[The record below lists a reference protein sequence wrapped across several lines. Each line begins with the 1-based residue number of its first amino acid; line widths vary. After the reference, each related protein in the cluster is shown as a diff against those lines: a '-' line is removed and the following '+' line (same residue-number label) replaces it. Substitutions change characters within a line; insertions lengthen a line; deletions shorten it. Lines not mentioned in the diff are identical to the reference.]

1 MNLPFVRPR
10 YAWAVKLPCMRFV
23 LYGTSS
29 FSYWLSAPCRPSSKS
44 AVGTN
49 ALKRCVPTARTVA
62 YLEKIFPQ
70 IPQPYHALV
79 PDHRKSTVPQ
89 AVTHVS
95 IYPYREKPFVRIAD
109 GVYASCPELC
119 FVQLALVLPLHEL
132 LKAGDALCGTFFV
145 DPSSRNGLGSRTPL
159 TSKRRI
165 ESFVRRNAGL
175 RGSAAA
181 KSALRFVADN
191 AASPPEAFLWSVLSI
206 PHRYGGY
213 ALPGLEMNRRVRPSK
228 KARKIAKRE
237 TLVPDLCHSES
248 RLAIEY
254 DSNAEHLT
262 SRQIAKDSSKRLAL
276 EADGYKVISVTT
288 RQLCDRSEMRSVA
301 HEAGSRMSRRI
312 QIRAKSFGNAQRKLY
327 ATGWSLRAYHR
338 REWLKG
344 GGFRRRVEGVR
355 PELRKRI
362 GRLYLGRI
370 CLGLSGGCLG
380 VFLSSATEAICWL
393 RTAMACRFRA
403 ATICEAVLALRGG
416 ASFCAKCPTSR
427 SHLD

>member
-1 MNLPFVRPR
+1 M
-10 YAWAVKLPCMRFV
+10 
-23 LYGTSS
+23 
-29 FSYWLSAPCRPSSKS
+29 
-44 AVGTN
+44 
-49 ALKRCVPTARTVA
+49 KRCVPTARTVA

-132 LKAGDALCGTFFV
+132 LKAGDALCGMFFI
-145 DPSSRNGLGSRTPL
+145 DPSSRNGLGSRAPL

-175 RGSAAA
+175 RGSAEA
-181 KSALRFVADN
+181 KSALRFVVDN

-327 ATGWSLRAYHR
+327 ATGWSLKAYHR

-344 GGFRRRVEGVR
+344 EVSEGGLKECVQNSES
-355 PELRKRI
+355 
-362 GRLYLGRI
+362 
-370 CLGLSGGCLG
+370 GLEDCIWDG
-380 VFLSSATEAICWL
+380 SAW
-393 RTAMACRFRA
+393 
-403 ATICEAVLALRGG
+403 
-416 ASFCAKCPTSR
+416 
-427 SHLD
+427 D

>member
-1 MNLPFVRPR
+1 M
-10 YAWAVKLPCMRFV
+10 
-23 LYGTSS
+23 
-29 FSYWLSAPCRPSSKS
+29 
-44 AVGTN
+44 
-49 ALKRCVPTARTVA
+49 
-62 YLEKIFPQ
+62 
-70 IPQPYHALV
+70 
-79 PDHRKSTVPQ
+79 
-89 AVTHVS
+89 
-95 IYPYREKPFVRIAD
+95 
-109 GVYASCPELC
+109 
-119 FVQLALVLPLHEL
+119 
-132 LKAGDALCGTFFV
+132 
-145 DPSSRNGLGSRTPL
+145 

-165 ESFVRRNAGL
+165 ESFIRRNAGL

-181 KSALRFVADN
+181 KSALRFVVDN

-288 RQLCDRSEMRSVA
+288 RQLYDRSEMRSVA
-301 HEAGSRMSRRI
+301 HEAGARMSRRI

-327 ATGWSLRAYHR
+327 ATGWSLKAYHR

-344 GGFRRRVEGVR
+344 EVSEGGLKECVQNSES
-355 PELRKRI
+355 
-362 GRLYLGRI
+362 
-370 CLGLSGGCLG
+370 GLEDCIWDG
-380 VFLSSATEAICWL
+380 SAW
-393 RTAMACRFRA
+393 
-403 ATICEAVLALRGG
+403 
-416 ASFCAKCPTSR
+416 
-427 SHLD
+427 D